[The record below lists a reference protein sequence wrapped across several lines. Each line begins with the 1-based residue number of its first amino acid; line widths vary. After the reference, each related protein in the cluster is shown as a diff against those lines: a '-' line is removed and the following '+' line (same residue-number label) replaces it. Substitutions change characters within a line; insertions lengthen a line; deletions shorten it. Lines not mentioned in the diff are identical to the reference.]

1 MDCLGSS
8 YIDGFMFGGSW
19 PCFQFLKLTPL
30 AVASELSW
38 NTGHKEW
45 CWSWKPATPEA
56 CCFRREAASV
66 EVQSRCWPSTMVG
79 VAFLMCC
86 LEVEHGQT
94 VNERSGGPYDRWRST
109 RDIQGLLFEDLAE
122 GFGPLQSA
130 YNAKDIGVLLQLAM
144 AIPKIWLHLSTT
156 RSLAFQLLT
165 QNHMG
170 LHHFQSEVDRQLFL
184 FDEVQIESGWET
196 LWIELKP
203 PPSYVDLRSLPL
215 NSKGRSQSACF
226 EGVSIQTLLEV
237 HARRVHRILTAP
249 EIGTA
254 QAVWELMHE
263 ITRTSQSLVLF
274 VMCPYLETET
284 RRSEAENGKSETQL
298 LAMPLFRIAEPPLF
312 RNACCER
319 YRIVSWLLTELW
331 QKLGFR
337 TLVYAEVGVAAGNT
351 ALFLLEQLPWL
362 QAYLV
367 ENRPKPELLRVLSAF
382 AGRAHLV
389 EMDSKDAAQHFL
401 LAGLHVDAI
410 FLDADH
416 SFHGVTRDLESFGR
430 LSPALMMGHDFS
442 WEHPGVL
449 KAVLQLRAGCPLTL
463 GPDHVFFWHQG
474 VDLFNSS
481 TCFMSKM
488 SLRGWEQSRFM

>member
-8 YIDGFMFGGSW
+8 YIDGFMLGFW

-30 AVASELSW
+30 AVASVLQSW
-38 NTGHKEW
+38 NTGHEEW
-45 CWSWKPATPEA
+45 CWSWKSATPEA

-66 EVQSRCWPSTMVG
+66 EVQSRCWPSAMVG

-94 VNERSGGPYDRWRST
+94 VNERSGGPYDRWQST
-109 RDIQGLLFEDLAE
+109 TDIQGLLFEDVAE

-144 AIPKIWLHLSTT
+144 AIPKIWQHLSTT

-184 FDEVQIESGWET
+184 FDEVQIEPGWET

-215 NSKGRSQSACF
+215 NSQSGQSACF
-226 EGVSIQTLLEV
+226 EGSIQTLLEV

-249 EIGTA
+249 SIGTA

-274 VMCPYLETET
+274 VMCPYLETVET
-284 RRSEAENGKSETQL
+284 GRSEADAKSERKL

-319 YRIVSWLLTELW
+319 YRIISWLLTELW
-331 QKLGFR
+331 QKLGSR

-362 QAYLV
+362 QVYLV
-367 ENRPKPELLRVLSAF
+367 ENKPKPELLQVLSAF

-389 EMDSKDAAQHFL
+389 EMDSKDAAAYFL

-416 SFHGVTRDLESFGR
+416 SFHAVTRDLESFGR

-481 TCFMSKM
+481 TCFTSKM
-488 SLRGWEQSRFM
+488 SLRGWAEQSRFM